1 MPAGCSVVRDKEV
14 EVRECHSCKSIE
26 MRLLE
31 NVSDTLVSSYFP
43 SQDEINQRFSAT
55 DISSENP
62 YWDSKPKVVSLSDI
76 CIKVIPS
83 QTKCAEVL
91 SWKTTS

>member
-1 MPAGCSVVRDKEV
+1 
-14 EVRECHSCKSIE
+14 

-62 YWDSKPKVVSLSDI
+62 YWDSKPKVVSLSDV
-76 CIKVIPS
+76 CIKVNKLDIQNKKS
-83 QTKCAEVL
+83 SYKSHFIRKQSSECHEHYAVGYYSTH
-91 SWKTTS
+91 